1 MAGTFATQVAFA
13 RVPHWRRRGKTELHS
28 ALAWIPP
35 TPTLASTWP
44 HRPSICSTPNSA
56 SGSQRRP
63 TSLKQL
69 KRGEAAGN
77 RLVVAELRGLDRDLL
92 RDALRVTG
100 EFKAWL
106 KSRFNLE

>member
-1 MAGTFATQVAFA
+1 MAAVFATQVAFA
-13 RVPHWRRRGKTELHS
+13 GAPRWRRLGPPELLR
-28 ALAWIPP
+28 ALPCTPP
-35 TPTLASTWP
+35 TPTSASTWP

-106 KSRFNLE
+106 KSRLNLE